1 MSGLCNVDPESDFV
15 FLRCCECSEYKIT
28 EKDIYTKISM
38 NGLTLRKNVQ
48 LVCDLCGAIQQ
59 TRTIPYI
66 GYPTLTPELPQDDNT
81 IEEVLRCII
90 FD

>member
-15 FLRCCECSEYKIT
+15 FLRCCKCGEYKIT
-28 EKDIYTKISM
+28 ERNLYSKITPDK
-38 NGLTLRKNVQ
+38 LTLCKNVQ
-48 LVCDLCGAIQQ
+48 LVCDLCGSVQQ

-66 GYPTLTPELPQDDNT
+66 GYPDLTPEPPQDDND